1 MAAPNHLRREYGWVG
16 PSILLL
22 LPLIAT
28 AALLIGEL
36 SISRQNAF
44 QTVLRDSEN
53 LTMVMEQSVASVVA
67 KIDVV
72 LSEQAH
78 DYETLLATNGQ
89 RDRLAANRE
98 LQRLMSHMP
107 EAQKDSLRVIA
118 ADGRV
123 IFNAGETAELPDVN
137 VFDRTYFQQH
147 SKDPKSGLIA
157 SEPLLSRFTGKW
169 LITLSRRMSAPDG
182 RFLGV
187 VQTALRTEYFQ
198 GLFETIDIES
208 GGSLSLFDV
217 DLRLLSRQPPLPDRL
232 GKQFDNVEVRQGLIA
247 GNEVGSYTV
256 KSRVDGVDRL
266 FVYRKLDNLPYVVV
280 MGRSPEVFLSAWRM
294 KAYIYL
300 ACFVALTLVV
310 AYLMWLLRRRS
321 EESRRIATKIF
332 ESTMEGIVVTDPS
345 GTIADAN
352 PAFGAITGYG
362 LEDVIGRSSSILSSG
377 RHDAAFYREMWSAL
391 AKTGSWRG
399 EIWNKR
405 KTGEVYPELLSITAL
420 RDRQGA
426 VTNYVGVFSDITEL
440 HRANERAE
448 AANRAKS
455 EFLATMSHE
464 IRTPMNGI
472 IGMTGLLMDTRLDVQ
487 QSHYANTIR
496 FSAEALL
503 TIINDILDLSKI
515 EAGQLVLERSAF
527 DLPVLLEGILD
538 IFSPRLMGR
547 RLDLALF
554 VDPALEGEITGDAGR
569 IRQILMNLVGNAL
582 KFTEVGAVTI
592 AAAREIEMGREF
604 VRFEVTDT
612 GTGIAEQAKPRLF
625 NMFEQADASTARKY
639 GGSGLGL
646 AICRRLVSMM
656 GGTIGF
662 DSTQGVGS
670 RFWFTL
676 PLDRGPAVPT
686 AVVDTAPLA
695 GLEVLLVEENGEIL
709 SILERQL
716 RSWNLAVSAI
726 SDPRDALEIVRARR
740 RDGRAFELI
749 VVGREVK
756 TVDGACLYS
765 VIAEEAPAGE
775 RAPIVIGGVAQSAAH
790 LEQPCEALSKPVH
803 PSCLLRRLMLAV
815 GHRLPEP
822 ESPIAEEASDTT
834 ERLRPLKILVVEDN
848 AVNQQVAT
856 GLLGRLGHRADV
868 ANDGAEGVAMVLQ
881 GTYDLVLMD
890 VQMPGMDGLEAT
902 RIIRKWEGPQ
912 AKVPIVAMTANAMP
926 GDREAFLAVGMDD
939 YISKPVN
946 RRLLEDIL
954 AKWVSRMDEATAD
967 RWPEEPLYD
976 TQVRDALIQD
986 LGEETYAELL
996 AQLAEELSCQ
1006 SEVIATA
1013 LAAGDATTVAKAAHV
1028 IKGSAAN
1035 LGLAAL
1041 ARIAA
1046 TTEQQAK
1053 SGARDLA
1060 ATVEKLKTVARVH
1073 MGASGG
1079 AVESGSGSAVTRDTA
1094 AER

>member
-1 MAAPNHLRREYGWVG
+1 MAAPKHFRREYGWVRQ
-16 PSILLL
+16 SILLL

-28 AALLIGEL
+28 AALLVGEL
-36 SISRQNAF
+36 SISRQNTF
-44 QTVLRDSEN
+44 QTVQRDSEN

-72 LSEQAH
+72 LSEEAH

-89 RDRLAANRE
+89 RDRLTANRE
-98 LQRLMSHMP
+98 LQRLMRHMP

-137 VFDRTYFQQH
+137 VFDRAYFQQH

-198 GLFETIDIES
+198 GLFETIDIEA
-208 GGSLSLFDV
+208 GGNLSLFDV

-232 GKQFDNVEVRQGLIA
+232 GKQFDNVQVRQGLLD
-247 GNEVGSYTV
+247 GNEVGSYFV

-300 ACFVALTLVV
+300 AGFVALTIVV
-310 AYLMWLLRRRS
+310 AYLMLLLRRRS

-332 ESTMEGIVVTDPS
+332 ETTMEGIVVTDPS

-352 PAFGAITGYG
+352 PAFGAITGYA
-362 LEDVIGRSSSILSSG
+362 LEEVVGRSSAILSSG
-377 RHDAAFYREMWSAL
+377 RHDAAFYRDMWEVLETAG
-391 AKTGSWRG
+391 AWRG

-405 KTGEVYPELLSITAL
+405 KTGEIYPELLSITAL
-420 RDRQGA
+420 RDRHGT

-472 IGMTGLLMDTRLDVQ
+472 IGMTGLLMDTTLDVQ
-487 QSHYANTIR
+487 QAHYANTIR

-515 EAGQLVLERSAF
+515 EAGQLLLERSAF
-527 DLPVLLEGILD
+527 DLSALLEGILD

-547 RLDLALF
+547 NLELALF
-554 VDPALEGEITGDAGR
+554 IDPALEGEITGDAGR
-569 IRQILMNLVGNAL
+569 IRQVLMNLVGNAL
-582 KFTEVGAVTI
+582 KFTEIGAVTVS
-592 AAAREIEMGREF
+592 AVREIEAGREQ
-604 VRFEVTDT
+604 VRIDVVDT
-612 GTGIAEQAKPRLF
+612 GTGIAEEAKPRLF
-625 NMFEQADASTARKY
+625 NMFEQADASTARKF

-646 AICRRLVSMM
+646 AICRRLVSLM
-656 GGTIGF
+656 GGEIGF
-662 DSTQGVGS
+662 DSTLGVGS

-676 PLDRGPAVPT
+676 PLDRGSGAPADGSAASV
-686 AVVDTAPLA
+686 LA
-695 GLEVLLVEENGEIL
+695 GSKVLLVEENPDIL
-709 SILERQL
+709 SVLQRQL
-716 RSWNLAVSAI
+716 QSWGLEVSAA
-726 SDPRDALEIVRARR
+726 SDPRVALETVRAGR
-740 RDGRAFELI
+740 RDGNTFDL
-749 VVGREVK
+749 VVVDRDAK
-756 TVDGACLYS
+756 TEEGEWLSAVLARGAM
-765 VIAEEAPAGE
+765 AGE
-775 RAPIVIGGVAQSAAH
+775 RGPIVIGGVSPNGSL
-790 LEQPCEALSKPVH
+790 LEQHCQALSKPVH
-803 PSCLLRRLMLAV
+803 PSCLLRTLLLAV
-815 GHRLPEP
+815 GHSLPEP
-822 ESPIAEEASDTT
+822 QPLLAEEPQDASASQ
-834 ERLRPLKILVVEDN
+834 RPLKILVVEDN

-856 GLLGRLGHRADV
+856 GLLARLGHRADV
-868 ANDGAEGVAMVLQ
+868 ANDGTEGVAMVLQ

-902 RIIRKWEGPQ
+902 RIIRKWDGPQ

-926 GDREAFLAVGMDD
+926 GDRETFLAVGMDD
-939 YISKPVN
+939 YVSKPVN

-954 AKWVSRMDEATAD
+954 AKWVSRIDAAASE
-967 RWPEEPLYD
+967 RISEEPLRD
-976 TQVRDALIQD
+976 TAVRDALIED
-986 LGEETYAELL
+986 LGEDTYAELL
-996 AQLAEELSCQ
+996 AQLSRELSGQ
-1006 SEVIATA
+1006 LVIIETA
-1013 LAAGDATTVAKAAHV
+1013 LAAGDTELVAKTAHV

-1035 LGLAAL
+1035 LGLAGL
-1041 ARIAA
+1041 SQFAA

-1053 SGARDLA
+1053 SGGPDLA
-1060 ATVEKLKTVARVH
+1060 A
-1073 MGASGG
+1073 
-1079 AVESGSGSAVTRDTA
+1079 AVESLKVVARAHTDASTGG
-1094 AER
+1094 